1 MRLPAHIERLQS
13 VFVNA
18 FAAIVLASL
27 LSRLGY
33 QMARSPVLPAFAA
46 DLGALPELVGVIVAA
61 STLTGVLFKLPS
73 GALSDVL
80 GRKRMMVLGAL
91 FFAAPPFLYPFIHDA
106 WSLLALRFVHGF
118 ATAVFSP
125 VASAYVAGLAAT
137 GRGARLG
144 WFSSANDAG
153 ATAGPLLGGF
163 LLYFTASYAVTY
175 LAVGVLGVLT
185 LVVVLLLPDIDA
197 PVSQSRKSLGERA
210 AELRKGLGQ
219 VLRTPPIFLA
229 AGIEAVMYLGY
240 GAFLG
245 FLPIYAKTAGLNDAQ
260 IAIVLGAQLILAMAA
275 KPLAGRLS
283 DRAGRLPVITAGL
296 LLCAVALPL
305 IFRSGSWAAFLLAAP
320 ILGIGVGAVTPVT
333 NALIADIASARNLG
347 AAMGVFGTIWD
358 IGEAAGPII
367 AGFLIGRLGY
377 ASTFDVIAVLTA
389 LVAIALASLVRD
401 PKRADGGKL

>member
-1 MRLPAHIERLQS
+1 MRLPAQIERLQS
-13 VFVNA
+13 PFASA
-18 FAAIVLASL
+18 FAAILVASL

-33 QMARSPVLPAFAA
+33 QMARSPVLPALAA
-46 DLGALPELVGVIVAA
+46 DLGALPELIGVIVAA
-61 STLTGVLFKLPS
+61 STITGVFFKLPS

-80 GRKRMMVLGAL
+80 GRKRMMLLGAL

-118 ATAVFSP
+118 ATAIFSP

-153 ATAGPLLGGF
+153 ATAGPLVGGF
-163 LLYFTASYAVTY
+163 LLYFTASYALTY
-175 LAVGVLGVLT
+175 LAVGVLGMLT
-185 LVVVLLLPDIDA
+185 LLLVLLLPDVDP
-197 PVSQSRKSLGERA
+197 PVLQSTRSLGDRV
-210 AELRKGLGQ
+210 AELRKGLGE

-245 FLPIYAKTAGLNDAQ
+245 FLPIYARTAGLNDAQ

-283 DRAGRLPVITAGL
+283 DGIGRLPVIATGL

-305 IFRSGSWAAFLLAAP
+305 VFRSGSWTAFLLAAP

-333 NALIADIASARNLG
+333 NALIADIASARHLG

-358 IGEAAGPII
+358 IGEAAGPIM
-367 AGFLIGRLGY
+367 AGFLIGSVGY
-377 ASTFDVIAVLTA
+377 AATFDVIAVLTG
-389 LVAIALASLVRD
+389 LVAIALVSLIRD
-401 PKRADGGKL
+401 PKRGGPR